1 MHSVRDYIYSHF
13 IHHTNDTQRY
23 SPLISTGRV

>member
-13 IHHTNDTQRY
+13 IHNDT
-23 SPLISTGRV
+23 PMVLAAHFIGRV